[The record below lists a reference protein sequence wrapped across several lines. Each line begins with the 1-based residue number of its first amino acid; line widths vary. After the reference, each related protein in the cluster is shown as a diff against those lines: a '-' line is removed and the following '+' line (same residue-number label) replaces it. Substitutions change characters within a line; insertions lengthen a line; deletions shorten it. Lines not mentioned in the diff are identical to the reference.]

1 MKKIALSLGLSLTA
15 LTGCSSMP
23 QTDHIKAN
31 HSSAVT
37 VEFVG
42 QGNYSVK
49 PQQQGTVSL
58 YAVESR
64 MADVPATLIQQK
76 KVQVSQVPFR
86 VELSL
91 PVDHLKLIRPPVRSD
106 AEVTYYV
113 TWESDMKNLAG
124 KDAIV
129 IDYDRKFPRVT
140 LNGTKQQIYLRET
153 K

>member
-1 MKKIALSLGLSLTA
+1 MKKIALSLGLAFTI

-31 HSSAVT
+31 QSNAVM

-42 QGNYSVK
+42 QGSYSVQ
-49 PQQQGTVSL
+49 PQQGTVSL

-86 VELSL
+86 VEFNL
-91 PVDHLKLIRPPVRSD
+91 PTNHLKLIRPSVNGD

-113 TWESDMKNLAG
+113 TWESDMKNLPG

>member
-1 MKKIALSLGLSLTA
+1 MKKIALSLGLALTI

-31 HSSAVT
+31 QSNAVM

-42 QGNYSVK
+42 QGSYSIQ
-49 PQQQGTVSL
+49 PQRGTVSL

-86 VELSL
+86 VEFNL
-91 PVDHLKLIRPPVRSD
+91 PTDHLKLIRPPVNGN

-113 TWESDMKNLAG
+113 TWESDMKNLPG

-140 LNGTKQQIYLRET
+140 LNGAKQQIYLREA